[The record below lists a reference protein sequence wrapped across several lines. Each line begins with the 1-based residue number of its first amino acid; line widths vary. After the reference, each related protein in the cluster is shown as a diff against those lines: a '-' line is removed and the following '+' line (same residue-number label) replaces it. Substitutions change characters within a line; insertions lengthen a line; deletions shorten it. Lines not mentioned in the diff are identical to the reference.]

1 MLEKITNQIFVEK
14 RMTKMLKLS
23 KISFFLGVIA
33 VIAFP
38 LLSENIKIEE
48 KQLRNTSLF
57 SRKIDSSQF
66 SSYYRSYFNEPNYQD
81 DIFNFCTKIQKY
93 SKIVHKYHTIK
104 FLQEILYLQEVKNF
118 I

>member
-81 DIFNFCTKIQKY
+81 DNDWLPSLPRK
-93 SKIVHKYHTIK
+93 
-104 FLQEILYLQEVKNF
+104 
-118 I
+118 